1 MIRIIGDLRKE
12 KFMNYYKEIKN
23 LIEEKEVND
32 KVRYLES
39 NKETIKIYYE
49 IGRLLIKAQ
58 GGEEKAKYGDGLIKK
73 WSEKLTKEYGNG
85 YSEKNLKRMRK
96 FYIYF
101 KNEKRSTL
109 LTQLSWSHWNYIL
122 SFKNENERN
131 YYINRCIQNN
141 LSVRGLINE
150 IKTKSFDRLSYAD
163 KKHIKLITDKETS
176 LDIKDMIHDP
186 ILINIDSKEKMSE
199 KILKKYIL
207 KELEHFFLELGTGF
221 TFVGSEYKLSYDN
234 KNYYVDLLLFNY
246 KLNRFIVCELKLDS
260 VNARDIGQTLNY
272 IKIID
277 KTLKEKNHKNTIG
290 IIVSKRN
297 DKFILEYVSD
307 LSLMFTTYK
316 LENNLKKA
324 TA

>member
-1 MIRIIGDLRKE
+1 
-12 KFMNYYKEIKN
+12 MNYYKKIKN

-39 NKETIKIYYE
+39 NKETIRTYYE
-49 IGRLLIKAQ
+49 IGRLLTNAQ

-73 WSEKLTKEYGNG
+73 WSEKLTKEYGNN
-85 YSEKNLKRMRK
+85 YSYRNLNYMRK
-96 FYIYF
+96 FYTYF
-101 KNEKRSTL
+101 KKVNTVCS
-109 LTQLSWSHWNYIL
+109 QSNLSWSHYKYL
-122 SFKNENERN
+122 LKFDNENERN
-131 YYINRCIQNN
+131 YYINRCIQHN

-163 KKHIKLITDKETS
+163 KKNIKLITDKETS

-186 ILINIDSKEKMSE
+186 ILININSKEKMSE
-199 KILKKYIL
+199 KVLKKYIL

-246 KLNRFIVCELKLDS
+246 KLNRFIVCELKLNS

-297 DKFILEYVSD
+297 NKFFLEYVSD
-307 LSLMFTTYK
+307 LSLMPTTYK

>member
-1 MIRIIGDLRKE
+1 
-12 KFMNYYKEIKN
+12 MNYYKEIKN

-39 NKETIKIYYE
+39 NKETIKTYYE

-163 KKHIKLITDKETS
+163 KKNIKLITDKETS

-246 KLNRFIVCELKLDS
+246 KLNRFIVCELKLNS

-307 LSLMFTTYK
+307 LSLMLTTYK

-324 TA
+324 AT

>member
-1 MIRIIGDLRKE
+1 
-12 KFMNYYKEIKN
+12 MNYYKEIKN

-32 KVRYLES
+32 KVRYLEN
-39 NKETIKIYYE
+39 NKETIKTYYE

-122 SFKNENERN
+122 SFNNENERN

-163 KKHIKLITDKETS
+163 KKNIKLITDKETS

-186 ILINIDSKEKMSE
+186 ILINIDDNEKISE
-199 KILKKYIL
+199 KVLKKYIL

-307 LSLMFTTYK
+307 LDIMLTTYK

>member
-1 MIRIIGDLRKE
+1 
-12 KFMNYYKEIKN
+12 MNYYKEIKN
-23 LIEEKEVND
+23 LIEEKEIND

-39 NKETIKIYYE
+39 NKETIKTYYE

-73 WSEKLTKEYGNG
+73 WSEKLTKEYGKG
-85 YSEKNLKRMRK
+85 YNLTNLKNMRQLYLIIK
-96 FYIYF
+96 
-101 KNEKRSTL
+101 KSRTSCDQLN
-109 LTQLSWSHWNYIL
+109 LTWSHWRYL
-122 SFKNENERN
+122 LPLKNENERN

-163 KKHIKLITDKETS
+163 KKNIKLITDKENN

-186 ILINIDSKEKMSE
+186 ILINIDSKEKMNE
-199 KILKKYIL
+199 KVLKKYIL

-221 TFVGSEYKLSYDN
+221 TFVGSEYKLSYNN
-234 KNYYVDLLLFNY
+234 KNYYIDLLLFNY
-246 KLNRFIVCELKLDS
+246 KLNRFIVCELKLNDLD
-260 VNARDIGQTLNY
+260 AKDIGQTLNY
-272 IKIID
+272 MKITD
-277 KTLKEKNHKNTIG
+277 KVLREKRHESTIG

-307 LSLMFTTYK
+307 LDIMLTTYK
-316 LENNLKKA
+316 LKNMFIC
-324 TA
+324 

>member
-1 MIRIIGDLRKE
+1 
-12 KFMNYYKEIKN
+12 MNYYKEIKN

-32 KVRYLES
+32 KVKYLES
-39 NKETIKIYYE
+39 NKETIKTYHE

-122 SFKNENERN
+122 SLKNENERN

-163 KKHIKLITDKETS
+163 KKHIKLITDKKTS

-246 KLNRFIVCELKLDS
+246 KLNRFIVCELKLNS
-260 VNARDIGQTLNY
+260 VNAKDIGQTLNY

-297 DKFILEYVSD
+297 NKFFLEYVSD
-307 LSLMFTTYK
+307 LSLMLTTYK
-316 LENNLKKA
+316 LENNFKKTKA
-324 TA
+324 

>member
-1 MIRIIGDLRKE
+1 
-12 KFMNYYKEIKN
+12 MNYYKEIKN

-39 NKETIKIYYE
+39 NKETIKTYYE

-85 YSEKNLKRMRK
+85 YKIANLKNMRK
-96 FYIYF
+96 FYIMFRKSYTACSQS
-101 KNEKRSTL
+101 NL
-109 LTQLSWSHWNYIL
+109 LWSHYKYL
-122 SFKNENERN
+122 LKFDNENERN

-163 KKHIKLITDKETS
+163 KKNIKLITDKETS

-186 ILINIDSKEKMSE
+186 ILININSKEKMSE
-199 KILKKYIL
+199 KVLKKYIL

-246 KLNRFIVCELKLDS
+246 KLNRFIVCELKLNS
-260 VNARDIGQTLNY
+260 VNSRDIGQTLNY

-307 LSLMFTTYK
+307 LSLMLTTYK
-316 LENNLKKA
+316 LENNFKKT

>member
-1 MIRIIGDLRKE
+1 
-12 KFMNYYKEIKN
+12 MNYYKEIKN

-39 NKETIKIYYE
+39 NKETIKTYYE

-85 YSEKNLKRMRK
+85 YKIANLKNMRK
-96 FYIYF
+96 FYIMFRKSYTACSQS
-101 KNEKRSTL
+101 N
-109 LTQLSWSHWNYIL
+109 LSWSHYKYL
-122 SFKNENERN
+122 LKFDNENERN

-163 KKHIKLITDKETS
+163 KKNIKLITDKETS

-186 ILINIDSKEKMSE
+186 ILINIDDNEKISE
-199 KILKKYIL
+199 KVLKKYIL

-234 KNYYVDLLLFNY
+234 KNYYVDLLLFNTE
-246 KLNRFIVCELKLDS
+246 LNRYIVCELKLSEIKPGD
-260 VNARDIGQTLNY
+260 VAQTKVYMMLT
-272 IKIID
+272 D
-277 KTLKEKNHKNTIG
+277 KFLKRRFHNETIG
-290 IIVSKRN
+290 IIITRKN
-297 DKFILEYVSD
+297 GKLALEYVSD
-307 LSLMFTTYK
+307 PNIFVTTYRLSSK
-316 LENNLKKA
+316 VLTNI
-324 TA
+324 

>member
-1 MIRIIGDLRKE
+1 
-12 KFMNYYKEIKN
+12 MNYYKEIKN

-32 KVRYLES
+32 KFRYLES
-39 NKETIKIYYE
+39 NKETIKTYYE
-49 IGRLLIKAQ
+49 IGRLLTNAQ

-122 SFKNENERN
+122 SLKNENERN

-163 KKHIKLITDKETS
+163 KKNIKLITDKEIS

-186 ILINIDSKEKMSE
+186 ILINIDDNEKISE
-199 KILKKYIL
+199 KVLKKYIL

-221 TFVGSEYKLSYDN
+221 TFVGSEYKLSYN
-234 KNYYVDLLLFNY
+234 GKNYYADLILFNY
-246 KLNRFIVCELKLDS
+246 KLNRFIVCELKLNDL
-260 VNARDIGQTLNY
+260 NAKDIGQTLNY
-272 IKIID
+272 MKIID
-277 KTLKEKNHKNTIG
+277 KTMKQDNHNKTIG
-290 IIVSKRN
+290 IIVSRKN
-297 DKFILEYVSD
+297 NKFIIEYVSD
-307 LSLMFTTYK
+307 LDIFLTTYK
-316 LENNLKKA
+316 LKDKITINS
-324 TA
+324 

>member
-1 MIRIIGDLRKE
+1 
-12 KFMNYYKEIKN
+12 MNYYKEIKN

-39 NKETIKIYYE
+39 NKETIKTYYE
-49 IGRLLIKAQ
+49 IGRLLIEAQ

-85 YSEKNLKRMRK
+85 YKIANLKNMRK
-96 FYIYF
+96 FYIMFRKSYTVCSQS
-101 KNEKRSTL
+101 N
-109 LTQLSWSHWNYIL
+109 LSWSHYKYL
-122 SFKNENERN
+122 LKFDNENERN

-163 KKHIKLITDKETS
+163 KKNIKLITDKEIS

-186 ILINIDSKEKMSE
+186 ILINIDDNEKISE
-199 KILKKYIL
+199 KVLKKYIL

-246 KLNRFIVCELKLDS
+246 KLNRFIVCELKLNS

-307 LSLMFTTYK
+307 LSLMLTTYK
-316 LENNLKKA
+316 LENNLKKLRHKLMP
-324 TA
+324 

>member
-1 MIRIIGDLRKE
+1 
-12 KFMNYYKEIKN
+12 MNYYKEIKN

-39 NKETIKIYYE
+39 NKETIKTYHE

-73 WSEKLTKEYGNG
+73 WSSELSREYGKG
-85 YSEKNLKRMRK
+85 YNLTNLKNMRQLYLIIK
-96 FYIYF
+96 
-101 KNEKRSTL
+101 KSRTPCDQLTL
-109 LTQLSWSHWNYIL
+109 TWSHWRYL
-122 SFKNENERN
+122 LPLKNENERN

-163 KKHIKLITDKETS
+163 KKNIKLITDKETS

-186 ILINIDSKEKMSE
+186 ILINIDDNEKISE
-199 KILKKYIL
+199 KVLKKYIL

-246 KLNRFIVCELKLDS
+246 KLNRFIVCELKLNS

-297 DKFILEYVSD
+297 NKFFLEYVSD
-307 LSLMFTTYK
+307 LSLMLTTYK
-316 LENNLKKA
+316 LENNLKKT

>member
-1 MIRIIGDLRKE
+1 
-12 KFMNYYKEIKN
+12 
-23 LIEEKEVND
+23 
-32 KVRYLES
+32 
-39 NKETIKIYYE
+39 
-49 IGRLLIKAQ
+49 
-58 GGEEKAKYGDGLIKK
+58 
-73 WSEKLTKEYGNG
+73 
-85 YSEKNLKRMRK
+85 MRK

-122 SFKNENERN
+122 SLKNENERN

-163 KKHIKLITDKETS
+163 KKSIKLITDKETS

-186 ILINIDSKEKMSE
+186 ILINIDSKGKISE
-199 KILKKYIL
+199 KVLKKYIL

-246 KLNRFIVCELKLDS
+246 KLNRFIVCELKLNN

-297 DKFILEYVSD
+297 DKFILEYASD
-307 LSLMFTTYK
+307 LSLMLTTYK

>member
-1 MIRIIGDLRKE
+1 
-12 KFMNYYKEIKN
+12 MNYYKEIKN

-39 NKETIKIYYE
+39 NKETIKTYYE

-85 YSEKNLKRMRK
+85 YKIANLKNMRK
-96 FYIYF
+96 FYIMFRKSYTACSQS
-101 KNEKRSTL
+101 N
-109 LTQLSWSHWNYIL
+109 LSWSHYKYL
-122 SFKNENERN
+122 LKFDNENERN

-186 ILINIDSKEKMSE
+186 ILINIDDNEKISE
-199 KILKKYIL
+199 KVLKKYIL

-234 KNYYVDLLLFNY
+234 KNYYVDLLLFNTE
-246 KLNRFIVCELKLDS
+246 LNRYIVCELKLGEIKP
-260 VNARDIGQTLNY
+260 RDVTQTKVYMMLT
-272 IKIID
+272 D
-277 KTLKEKNHKNTIG
+277 KFLKRRFHKETIG
-290 IIVSKRN
+290 IIITRKN
-297 DKFILEYVSD
+297 GKLALEYVSD
-307 LSLMFTTYK
+307 PNIFVTTYRLYNK
-316 LENNLKKA
+316 VLTNI
-324 TA
+324 